1 MEASEVGLIK
11 KTGQIKLTC
20 NQLWNFSESGGEVD
34 KKIDDLENAL
44 IQKDMLEQVID
55 GLKKQYETA
64 IADLDNKNHEI
75 NKYKTVKITPYCE

>member
-1 MEASEVGLIK
+1 MLK
-11 KTGQIKLTC
+11 RLKTMQSQFL
-20 NQLWNFSESGGEVD
+20 NFSESGGEVD

-75 NKYKTVKITPYCE
+75 NKYKTVIITPYSE

>member
-1 MEASEVGLIK
+1 MQSQFL
-11 KTGQIKLTC
+11 
-20 NQLWNFSESGGEVD
+20 NFSESGGEVD

-75 NKYKTVKITPYCE
+75 NKYKTVIITPYCD

>member
-1 MEASEVGLIK
+1 MQSQFL
-11 KTGQIKLTC
+11 
-20 NQLWNFSESGGEVD
+20 NFSESGGKVD

-75 NKYKTVKITPYCE
+75 NKYKTVIITPYSE

>member
-1 MEASEVGLIK
+1 MFKRL
-11 KTGQIKLTC
+11 KTMQS
-20 NQLWNFSESGGEVD
+20 QLLNFSESGGEVD

-44 IQKDMLEQVID
+44 TQKDMLEQVID

-75 NKYKTVKITPYCE
+75 NKYKTVIITPYSE

>member
-1 MEASEVGLIK
+1 MFKRL
-11 KTGQIKLTC
+11 KTMQS
-20 NQLWNFSESGGEVD
+20 QLLNFSESGGEVD

-75 NKYKTVKITPYCE
+75 NKYKTVIITPYCD

>member
-1 MEASEVGLIK
+1 MFKRL
-11 KTGQIKLTC
+11 KTMQS
-20 NQLWNFSESGGEVD
+20 QLLNFSESGGEVD

-75 NKYKTVKITPYCE
+75 NKYKTVIITPYSE

>member
-1 MEASEVGLIK
+1 MQS
-11 KTGQIKLTC
+11 
-20 NQLWNFSESGGEVD
+20 QLLNFSQSGGEVD

-75 NKYKTVKITPYCE
+75 NKYKTVIITSYSE